1 MNVHVPEEFG
11 GLGASHVE
19 GILIAEELA
28 WGCSGI
34 GTAMEGTVWHKPT
47 LVSGDRFLIEKY
59 LPLK

>member
-28 WGCSGI
+28 WGCSGLERRWKP
-34 GTAMEGTVWHKPT
+34 MDSHKHPYW
-47 LVSGDRFLIEKY
+47 LVEIDS
-59 LPLK
+59 